1 MFIIYRIT
9 MKTFTYALRHLMR
22 ARAYTVINLLGLAL
36 SLACCIVLM
45 RYIHRELTVDT
56 HCVDRDR
63 IVLSLRDIEGNVSPA
78 DIKSDWSYSD
88 TTYIPNDQIVD
99 EARFVL
105 LQNDNV
111 LSGEHSFKMN
121 VMPVDSAF
129 LHFFRYRLV
138 EGEYALSA
146 PDAAILTRE
155 CAHRLFG
162 NESPIGR
169 VLTFAGESV
178 VVRGVVEEPD
188 CKATYQWDMLVNYEL
203 KDLWQRMPCRL
214 MRVLPSVDLDAVNA
228 RSNVYRTYQSENAIL
243 NDLGELRFR
252 FITQRQLYFDQTIT
266 DEAYNDILHRGN
278 LGYVRLLCGVVAL
291 LFLVGVL
298 NFVNL
303 YMVMLMKRSR
313 EYGVKKV
320 FGLQG
325 FHLFSQIYAENLL
338 LGASALLVAWF
349 GVELMQPVFNRFV
362 DDTIG
367 YSVFDGWVSLAF
379 LLLFPL
385 LTSVYPFI
393 RYQYRPPMVSLRAV
407 GTTRQSVGIRMAFL
421 FVQYVVTLLLIML
434 SLYFVR
440 HLRLMLDTPPG
451 FRVENVMMADLFH
464 EDSQRDYED
473 ENYDKDRRAR
483 AQRIRQRLE
492 ECPYIDQ
499 CLFANYTPLSIG
511 SITPLLNDRGQ
522 ETVMQVAFVSPDYFH
537 FYGIPLSEGSLEE
550 LEKGHGEQMVLNRAA
565 MDAFGYKIKDE
576 AFVRSESPLW
586 ISVSS
591 EGEIVEGGTKLM
603 PVAAVTDNFYAGRVS
618 EGIKPMAWVVRN
630 GNGGERVQLAVKPG
644 KVSELL
650 DYLRELEQEIYHT
663 EDFSYTWLKDDVAAL
678 YDNDRRIVAVYSAFA
693 LIAIVVSAL
702 GLLGISLFDIRQ
714 RYREIGIRKVNGA
727 RLGDLIPLLSR
738 KYAVV
743 LGLAFVVAVPV
754 AYYIIYVYTADFVVK
769 ASVGIDIF
777 LVALLVVIAVSFG
790 TLWGQV
796 RKAAQVNPAEVMK
809 SE

>member
-1 MFIIYRIT
+1 
-9 MKTFTYALRHLMR
+9 MKTFTYALRHLKR
-22 ARAYTVINLLGLAL
+22 ARAYTIINLLGLSL

-63 IVLSLRDIEGNVSPA
+63 VVLALRDIDGNVSPA
-78 DIKSDWSYSD
+78 DIKSEWAYSD
-88 TTYIPNDQIVD
+88 TTYILDNQIMD

-111 LSGEHSFKMN
+111 LSGEHSFKLN
-121 VMPVDSAF
+121 VMPTDSSF

-146 PDAAILTRE
+146 PDAAILTRR
-155 CAHRLFG
+155 CARRLFG
-162 NESPIGR
+162 DESPIGQ
-169 VLTFAGESV
+169 VLTYAGESV
-178 VVRGVVEEPD
+178 TVRGVVDEPE
-188 CKATYQWDMLVNYEL
+188 CKTTYHWDMLVNYDL
-203 KDLWQRMPCRL
+203 KKFWQRMPCRL
-214 MRVLPSVDLDAVNA
+214 MQILPSVDLDAVNE
-228 RSNVYRTYQSENAIL
+228 RSNVYRKYQNENVIVSMV
-243 NDLGELRFR
+243 DELRFR
-252 FITQRQLYFDQTIT
+252 FITQRQLYFDQTINT
-266 DEAYNDILHRGN
+266 GDYDAILHRGN

-291 LFLVGVL
+291 LLLVGVL

-338 LGASALLVAWF
+338 LGAAALLLAWF
-349 GVELMQPVFNRFV
+349 GVELMQPFFNRFV
-362 DDTIG
+362 DDAIG
-367 YSVFDGWVSLAF
+367 YSAFDGWVSLAF

-393 RYQYRPPMVSLRAV
+393 RYQYRPPMVSLRVV

-451 FRVENVMMADLFH
+451 FRVE
-464 EDSQRDYED
+464 
-473 ENYDKDRRAR
+473 
-483 AQRIRQRLE
+483 QRIE
-492 ECPYIDQ
+492 ECPYVDQ
-499 CLFANYTPLSIG
+499 FLFTRNTPLTPGNVS
-511 SITPLLNDRGQ
+511 PLLNDREQ
-522 ETVMQVAFVSPDYFH
+522 EVVIQLDFVSPDYFR
-537 FYGIPLSEGSLEE
+537 FYDIPLSEGNLEE
-550 LEKGHGEQMVLNRAA
+550 LEKNSAEQMVLNRAA
-565 MDAFGYKIKDE
+565 MDAFGYKTKED

-586 ISVSS
+586 LTVSS
-591 EGEIVEGGTKLM
+591 QGEIVRGGTKLM
-603 PVAAVTDNFYAGRVS
+603 PVVAVVDNFYAGRVS

-630 GNGGERVQLAVKPG
+630 GDGGERVQLAVKPD
-644 KVSELL
+644 KVNELL
-650 DYLRELEQEIYHT
+650 DYLRDMEQEVYRT
-663 EDFSYTWLKDDVAAL
+663 DEFTYTWLKDEVSAL
-678 YDNDRRIVAVYSAFA
+678 YENDRRIVTVYSVFA

-727 RLGDLIPLLSR
+727 RLRDLIPLLSR

-769 ASVGIDIF
+769 ASVGVGIF
-777 LVALLVVIAVSFG
+777 LVALMVVIAVSFG

-796 RKAAQVNPAEVMK
+796 RKAARVNPAEVMK

>member
-1 MFIIYRIT
+1 
-9 MKTFTYALRHLMR
+9 MKTFTYALRHLIR

-63 IVLSLRDIEGNVSPA
+63 TVLALLDMGGNVYPA
-78 DIKSDWSYSD
+78 DLKSDWVHPD
-88 TTYIPNDQIVD
+88 TTYIPDDRIVD

-111 LSGEHSFKMN
+111 LRGEHSFKLN
-121 VMPVDSAF
+121 VMPADSTF
-129 LHFFRYRLV
+129 LHFFHYRLV
-138 EGEYALSA
+138 EGEYDLSD
-146 PDAAILTRE
+146 PDAAILTRR
-155 CAHRLFG
+155 CARRLFG
-162 NESPIGR
+162 NESPIGQ
-169 VLTFAGESV
+169 VLMYAGESV
-178 VVRGVVEEPD
+178 TVRGVVDEPD
-188 CKATYQWDMLVNYEL
+188 CKATYHWDMLVNYGL
-203 KDLWQRMPCRL
+203 KKMWQRASCRL
-214 MRVLPSVDLDAVNA
+214 MRVLPSVDLEAVNA
-228 RSNVYRTYQSENAIL
+228 QSNVYRTFENENVIL
-243 NDLGELRFR
+243 AGTKEAVRYH

-266 DEAYNDILHRGN
+266 DDDCVDILHRGN
-278 LGYVRLLCGVVAL
+278 AGYVRLLCGVVAL
-291 LFLVGVL
+291 LLLVGVL

-338 LGASALLVAWF
+338 LCVSALLVAWF

-362 DDTIG
+362 GDAIG
-367 YSVFDGWVSLAF
+367 YSAFDGWMSLVF

-393 RYQYRPPMVSLRAV
+393 RYQYRPPMVSIRVA

-451 FRVENVMMADLFH
+451 FRVEGVMEANLIH
-464 EDSQRDYED
+464 EDSQRL
-473 ENYDKDRRAR
+473 YDNEAANKARRSR

-492 ECPYIDQ
+492 ECPYVDQ
-499 CLFANYTPLSIG
+499 CLFTHSTPLTNGGIN
-511 SITPLLNDRGQ
+511 PLLNDKGQ
-522 ETVMQVAFVSPDYFH
+522 EAVIQMDYVSPDYFR
-537 FYGIPLSEGSLEE
+537 FYDIPLSEGSLEE
-550 LEKGHGEQMVLNRAA
+550 LEKSSGEQMVLNRAA
-565 MDAFGYKIKDE
+565 MDAFGYKSKE
-576 AFVRSESPLW
+576 AAFVRSESPLG
-586 ISVSS
+586 ISVKSD
-591 EGEIVEGGTKLM
+591 GEVVKGGTKLM
-603 PVAAVTDNFYAGRVS
+603 PVVAVADNFYAGRVS
-618 EGIKPMAWVVRN
+618 EGIKPMAWVVCN
-630 GNGGERVQLAVKPG
+630 GGGGERVMLSVKPG
-644 KVSELL
+644 KTKELF
-650 DYLRELEQEIYHT
+650 DYLRSVLQDVYHT
-663 EDFSYTWLKDDVAAL
+663 DEFTYTWLKDDVEAL
-678 YDNDRRIVAVYSAFA
+678 YENDRRIVAVYSVFA

-727 RLGDLIPLLSR
+727 QLRDLIPLLSH

-743 LGLAFVVAVPV
+743 LGLAFVVSVPV

-769 ASVGIDIF
+769 APVGVGIF

-796 RKAAQVNPAEVMK
+796 RKAARVNPAETIK